1 MGRHSLVTA
10 FSLAERTTPKSGNQ
24 FEPLYVEK
32 GRKIMTNKMVN
43 FECSYMEGP
52 TELQTP
58 DYYYGAIACASIDGF
73 PEDPDEEGE
82 VICVVWLTS
91 DRKFI
96 VDWHDNGYRMNDTV
110 LENIKTAKMNLLNVF
125 GGLAKT
131 EEPTTT
137 VTLSLTERELEVLK
151 NYAKQFTEKPDQPPM
166 FALKSVEATDRKP
179 VSLDEAESEGDA
191 IFEYPPFA
199 GGYETCHSIEEVVL
213 QEIDRDDVRFLTY
226 EDSCT
231 DSYAEYL
238 EMFGINPDD
247 VSAFVPIYKEKTL
260 ALGFSESE
268 MPAVQEDLSN
278 HIFGEASIKPEYG
291 TSFGHSAGDFA
302 PMTSALRKIGE
313 ALLKK

>member
-1 MGRHSLVTA
+1 
-10 FSLAERTTPKSGNQ
+10 
-24 FEPLYVEK
+24 
-32 GRKIMTNKMVN
+32 MTNKMVN

-52 TELQTP
+52 TELQSP

-96 VDWHDNGYRMNDTV
+96 VDWHDNGYRMDDTV
-110 LENIKTAKMNLLNVF
+110 RKAIKTAKVNLLNVF

-131 EEPTTT
+131 EEPATT

-166 FALKSVEATDRKP
+166 FALKSVEAADYRP
-179 VSLDEAESEGDA
+179 VSLCEAESENGA
-191 IFEYPPFA
+191 IFNYY
-199 GGYETCHSIEEVVL
+199 GSSVGDYETCHSIEEVVL

-231 DSYAEYL
+231 ESYAEYL
-238 EMFGINPDD
+238 EMFEIDPDD
-247 VSAFVPIYKEKTL
+247 VSAFVPIYEEKTL